1 MSKFV
6 TTKWI
11 EVNDLSGAQYSTD
24 KNIRFKNPILK
35 SDLCDYND
43 AYIAVVK
50 RTLNI
55 GVDGNNMSQKGVVF
69 KGNVPFRSCMSKINN
84 ISIGNA
90 EDLHI
95 IMPMYNLLEY
105 NDN

>member
-24 KNIRFKNPILK
+24 KNIRFKNSILK
-35 SDLCDYND
+35 SDLRDYND

-55 GVDGNNMSQKGVVF
+55 GVDGNNMSQKRVVF
-69 KGNVPFRSCMSKINN
+69 KDNVPFRSCMSKIKN

-90 EDLHI
+90 EDLDI

>member
-1 MSKFV
+1 MSKF
-6 TTKWI
+6 TKWI

-24 KNIRFKNPILK
+24 KNIRFKNSILK
-35 SDLCDYND
+35 SDLRDYND

-55 GVDGNNMSQKGVVF
+55 GVDGNNMSQKRVVF
-69 KGNVPFRSCMSKINN
+69 KDNVPFRSCMSKINN
-84 ISIGNA
+84 ILIGNA
-90 EDLHI
+90 EDLDI

-105 NDN
+105 NGN

>member
-24 KNIRFKNPILK
+24 KNIRFKNSILK
-35 SDLCDYND
+35 SDLRDYND

-55 GVDGNNMSQKGVVF
+55 GVDGNNMSQKRVVF
-69 KGNVPFRSCMSKINN
+69 KDNVPFRSCMSKINN
-84 ISIGNA
+84 ILIGNA
-90 EDLHI
+90 EDLDI